1 MKYYKICQTVTNV
14 LQRRGYT
21 PLSDCL
27 VTPYL
32 QSEETFIEQFTE
44 NPVRS
49 RLVFKYFNESTQRKF
64 IVLFAVEN
72 NIGRQ
77 NIMNYITTFQDYAAN
92 DAWLIVDS
100 FTDSYGANKKPVSS
114 MAENV
119 ISSLQGMRIDIYE
132 DNELVYN
139 ILDHCL
145 QPSYELVPQNE
156 HASVFQTFTSADKLP
171 RMRRDDPIS
180 KLLGFRPKDIVK
192 TKSTVETSGTQICYL
207 CVV

>member
-1 MKYYKICQTVTNV
+1 MKYYRICQTITNV
-14 LQRRGYT
+14 LQRRGYS
-21 PLSDCL
+21 PLDDCL

-32 QSEETFIEQFTE
+32 QSEQTFIEQFTE

-49 RLVFKYFNESTQRKF
+49 RLVFKYFNYDTQRKF

-77 NIMNYITTFQDYAAN
+77 NIMNYIHTFQEYSAN

-100 FTDSYGANKKPVSS
+100 FIDAYGVNKKPISS

-119 ISSLQGMRIDIYE
+119 ISSLPGMRIDIYE
-132 DNELVYN
+132 DNELVFN

-145 QPSYELVPQNE
+145 QPTYELVPQNE

-192 TKSTVETSGTQICYL
+192 TKTTVETSGTQICYL

>member
-1 MKYYKICQTVTNV
+1 MKYYKICQTV
-14 LQRRGYT
+14 QSIMIRRGYV
-21 PLSDCL
+21 SMDDCL

-32 QSEETFIEQFTE
+32 QNEESFIQQFTE
-44 NPVRS
+44 NPSRS
-49 RLVFKYFNESTQRKF
+49 RLVFKYFNHTTQRKF
-64 IVLFAVEN
+64 VVLFAVEN

-77 NIMNYITTFQDYAAN
+77 NIMNYINTFREYSAN

-100 FTDSYGANKKPVSS
+100 SSDTYGVIKKPISS

-119 ISSLQGMRIDIYE
+119 LSTLPDLRIDIYE
-132 DNELVYN
+132 DNDLVFN

-171 RMRRDDPIS
+171 RMRRDDPVA

-192 TKSTVETSGTQICYL
+192 TKTTVETSGTQICYL

>member
-1 MKYYKICQTVTNV
+1 MKYYKICKTIQNI
-14 LQRRGYT
+14 LQRRGYS

-27 VTPYL
+27 VTQYL
-32 QSEETFIEQFTE
+32 QNEQMFTEQFTD

-77 NIMNYITTFQDYAAN
+77 NIMNYITTFQDYTAN

-100 FTDSYGANKKPVSS
+100 FVDTYGVNKKPISS

-119 ISSLQGMRIDIYE
+119 ISSLPGIRIDIYE
-132 DNELVYN
+132 DNELVFN

-171 RMRRDDPIS
+171 RMRRDDPIA

-192 TKSTVETSGTQICYL
+192 TKTTVETSGTQICYL

>member
-1 MKYYKICQTVTNV
+1 MKYYKICQTITNV
-14 LQRRGYT
+14 LQRRGYL
-21 PLSDCL
+21 PLDDCL

-32 QSEETFIEQFTE
+32 ENEQTFIEQFTD

-49 RLVFKYFNESTQRKF
+49 RLVFKYFNYDTQRKF

-77 NIMNYITTFQDYAAN
+77 NIMNYINTFQEYSAN

-100 FTDSYGANKKPVSS
+100 FVDTYGVNKKPISS

-119 ISSLQGMRIDIYE
+119 ISSLPGIRIDIYE
-132 DNELVYN
+132 DNELVFN

-171 RMRRDDPIS
+171 RMRRDDPIA

-192 TKSTVETSGTQICYL
+192 TKTTVETSGTQICYL